1 MAASSSRFAPFIK
14 SVSRNQAATLEER
27 SAVRR
32 CFIDGLSSG
41 VDGPISDLW
50 VFGPIGNES
59 PLEGVQGT
67 RLSLGIEP
75 DRKNLLARSD
85 IVTDRQIRLA

>member
-1 MAASSSRFAPFIK
+1 MPIRG
-14 SVSRNQAATLEER
+14 R
-27 SAVRR
+27 
-32 CFIDGLSSG
+32 FIDGLSTH
-41 VDGPISDLW
+41 VDGPISDLRI
-50 VFGPIGNES
+50 FGPIGNES

-67 RLSLGIEP
+67 RLSLWIEP